1 MTPLAVAPARSPLRV
16 VAVRDGHEAT
26 RRLGELGLRPGALV
40 EVLGTSGR
48 DPLLVSIG
56 DARLAVG
63 RELAELVGVELL
75 VGTDDGG
82 RRRRRRRRHRG
93 EGSS

>member
-1 MTPLAVAPARSPLRV
+1 
-16 VAVRDGHEAT
+16 VAVHDGHEST

-40 EVLGTSGR
+40 EVLGTARR
-48 DPLLVSIG
+48 DPLLLSIG

-75 VGTDDGG
+75 PADRGRRRV
-82 RRRRRRRRHRG
+82 RRRRRRGRADGIGHP
-93 EGSS
+93 